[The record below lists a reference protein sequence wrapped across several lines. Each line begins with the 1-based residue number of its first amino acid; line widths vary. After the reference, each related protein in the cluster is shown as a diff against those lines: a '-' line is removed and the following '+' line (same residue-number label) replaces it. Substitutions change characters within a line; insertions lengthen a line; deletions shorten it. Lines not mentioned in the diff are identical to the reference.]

1 MSQSEQAMK
10 RAVFTLTALQ
20 HQVHSSLA
28 LVLIVFFL
36 SAACFAQ
43 APAEADAYVASSTP
57 STNYAF
63 STVLALQPNVYS
75 YIRFNLSGIPS
86 GATVQKAVLRI
97 YMNYPSNAVAGT
109 FDVYQI
115 NTAWSETSLTWSN
128 KPALGVSATG
138 GHPVSLGSS
147 NYQNFV
153 LVDITPLVQN
163 WVNGTIPNNGVALMT
178 TTTGASYQFDS
189 KEATYTSHQPELEIA
204 IPGAPGAQGPQG
216 PNGLSGSPGAA
227 GPTGPTGLQ
236 GPQGPSGGSTN
247 WRGTWNSGASYNA
260 IDAVAYNGSSYIAL
274 STNVNAQPDISP
286 GIWQLLAAAG
296 TSGQGF
302 VFRNAFSNSTNY
314 NAYDVVTYNGSS
326 YEATMAIAS
335 GGGTPDLNAKWALLA
350 QQGAAGLER
359 NSMLKRT

>member
-1 MSQSEQAMK
+1 M
-10 RAVFTLTALQ
+10 R
-20 HQVHSSLA
+20 
-28 LVLIVFFL
+28 
-36 SAACFAQ
+36 
-43 APAEADAYVASSTP
+43 
-57 STNYAF
+57 
-63 STVLALQPNVYS
+63 
-75 YIRFNLSGIPS
+75 
-86 GATVQKAVLRI
+86 
-97 YMNYPSNAVAGT
+97 VAGT

-216 PNGLSGSPGAA
+216 PNGLSGPPGAD
-227 GPTGPTGLQ
+227 GPPGPQGLQ

-247 WRGTWNSGASYNA
+247 WRGTWNSGASYKA

-274 STNVNAQPDISP
+274 STNVNAKPDISP
-286 GIWQLLAAAG
+286 STWQLLAASGTNGQTGSQGPQGSIGLTGPQGPTGATGSQGPAG
-296 TSGQGF
+296 PNIQGVTGDGANGLQVQGNYTGGSGPTTLSGQYQP
-302 VFRNAFSNSTNY
+302 TNTCPVATGLDWAICVGADHKLHCT
-314 NAYDVVTYNGSS
+314 NKDGSVC
-326 YEATMAIAS
+326 
-335 GGGTPDLNAKWALLA
+335 
-350 QQGAAGLER
+350 Q
-359 NSMLKRT
+359 